1 MAFYFPGIKRL
12 PYLYP
17 HHLSL
22 TLRFPLAAHRKEP
35 GVSKNRNRRWIIKA
49 AWFQL
54 ALPARKYHCL
64 PSHIRIL
71 LPNRS
76 RFVHSA
82 DIGTLYYVFL
92 NTAHFRTCAAPG
104 TCCHLSYCDHIEC
117 SFGWKNPDC
126 CPYPEKCFQLH
137 VPSF

>member
-54 ALPARKYHCL
+54 ALPARRYRCL
-64 PSHIRIL
+64 HLHIRIL

-76 RFVHSA
+76 RFVHPA
-82 DIGTLYYVFL
+82 DIGTLYCVFL
-92 NTAHFRTCAAPG
+92 NIAHFRTCAAPG
-104 TCCHLSYCDHIEC
+104 KVSKIYGTKEVKIIAVDEI
-117 SFGWKNPDC
+117 SFNISKG
-126 CPYPEKCFQLH
+126 EFA
-137 VPSF
+137 VI